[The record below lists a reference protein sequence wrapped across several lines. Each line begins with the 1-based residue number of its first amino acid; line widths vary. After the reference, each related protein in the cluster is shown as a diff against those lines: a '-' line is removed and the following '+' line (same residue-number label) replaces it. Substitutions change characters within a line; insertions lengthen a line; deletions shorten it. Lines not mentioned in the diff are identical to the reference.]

1 MFARHRGALT
11 CLALSPD
18 GCAVATGER
27 ALDPPRSEGLRVAAR
42 VEQALEQ
49 AAGAPREHA
58 PAPAVWV
65 WGLASDGQAESKIEL
80 NTPRPGA
87 PPQRPRPFTCGKGT
101 RHVQLVREEGR
112 DVSS

>member
-1 MFARHRGALT
+1 VFARHRGALT

-27 ALDPPRSEGLRVAAR
+27 ALDPPRSEAEGLRVAER

-49 AAGAPREHA
+49 AAGAQREHA

-65 WGLASDGQAESKIEL
+65 WGLASDGRAESKIEL
-80 NTPRPGA
+80 NAPRPGA
-87 PPQRPRPFTCGKGT
+87 PPSRLRPARS
-101 RHVQLVREEGR
+101 R
-112 DVSS
+112 